1 MTTDNFTTAIIII
14 APVLIVAGGMY
25 LMIKNFLERDYRLKL
40 IEAKR
45 MIQKELL
52 PLRLQAIERMV
63 VFMERITPE
72 NLLFRILQ
80 PGMTVRDLQ
89 LDLLTAIRS
98 EYEHNLSQQVYLS
111 TASWMLIVKAKN
123 DIITQINILADNID
137 SKDKAI
143 VLSQRILESNFSA
156 SDAIQQA
163 IASLKNE
170 VSQIL

>member
-1 MTTDNFTTAIIII
+1 
-14 APVLIVAGGMY
+14 
-25 LMIKNFLERDYRLKL
+25 
-40 IEAKR
+40 
-45 MIQKELL
+45 
-52 PLRLQAIERMV
+52 
-63 VFMERITPE
+63 
-72 NLLFRILQ
+72 
-80 PGMTVRDLQ
+80 MTVRDLQ

-111 TASWMLIVKAKN
+111 AASWMLIVKAKN

-163 IASLKNE
+163 IASLKGE

>member
-52 PLRLQAIERMV
+52 PLRLL
-63 VFMERITPE
+63 ERITPE

-111 TASWMLIVKAKN
+111 AASWMLIVKAKN

-163 IASLKNE
+163 IASLKGE